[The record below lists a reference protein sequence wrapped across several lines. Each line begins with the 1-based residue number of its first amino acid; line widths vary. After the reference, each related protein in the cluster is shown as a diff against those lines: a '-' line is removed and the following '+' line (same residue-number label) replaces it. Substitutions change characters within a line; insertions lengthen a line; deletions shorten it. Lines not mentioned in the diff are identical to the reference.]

1 MGVIDPDVWKE
12 AANLMVK
19 YGIVETLPESLDDTL
34 ALEFY
39 EGPIVFEK
47 CDTVVAV
54 SDSDTT
60 AYADIKSDAG
70 TFVYDSKTGKYEL
83 VSSSAPHFHQFAKSV
98 VMTLIAGVA
107 LLK

>member
-39 EGPIVFEK
+39 TGPIVFEK
-47 CDTVVAV
+47 CDAVVA
-54 SDSDTT
+54 
-60 AYADIKSDAG
+60 
-70 TFVYDSKTGKYEL
+70 
-83 VSSSAPHFHQFAKSV
+83 SSAPQFQQFTAAI